1 MYIYVVRTA
10 TVPNVAVSFVVHWI
24 RVNLSECVTRKQSQR
39 VQRMLNHQRM
49 LRHPSHQRN
58 QSRLS
63 HPARK
68 CLYQQDWLQ
77 VTLLTSQ
84 QTKNQPRWG
93 KYASTWHGH
102 GAIVEKFVE
111 GMQVQAIER
120 MVTHFAAS
128 KVACPWKLQKKLM
141 LSFNSAQVF
150 FVPSRIRDKYTICYV
165 FVFYLFGDSTIIPSN
180 LWGEKLAET
189 QQLTSTIWRHTLT
202 G

>member
-1 MYIYVVRTA
+1 MYILLYAPTYLHTYVCTYMYVRTGHCA
-10 TVPNVAVSFVVHWI
+10 KCCCFI
-24 RVNLSECVTRKQSQR
+24 RGTLNPSQSQWMR
-39 VQRMLNHQRM
+39 HQETKPNESRGCWTTQRM

-84 QTKNQPRWG
+84 QTKNHPRWG

-128 KVACPWKLQKKLM
+128 KVACPWKTPEE
-141 LSFNSAQVF
+141 NW
-150 FVPSRIRDKYTICYV
+150 C
-165 FVFYLFGDSTIIPSN
+165 
-180 LWGEKLAET
+180 
-189 QQLTSTIWRHTLT
+189 
-202 G
+202 